1 VTHFSWLDYSIFV
14 VYLVGA
20 VSVGL
25 LFVKEQH
32 TIKDYFLASRSMGF
46 MLVGVSVLA
55 ALFSGISYLGC
66 PSEVYA
72 HRFTFILFGLS
83 FIIATPVTTQLFV
96 PHFFQS
102 RFYTA
107 YQYLEVRF
115 SVQVRLLASSLF
127 ILRVLLWLAL
137 VTYAPAL
144 ALEQVTGLPLWFS
157 IICTGTLTTLYTT
170 LGGMKAVIWT
180 DVVQFVV
187 LFGGQIV
194 ILYVAI
200 ARIPDGLSG
209 AWEIGR
215 AAGKLDLS
223 LSLDPS
229 VRVTL
234 WGLLL
239 GGTVINL
246 VQLATDQVSVQ
257 RYLTA
262 TSLKEAQRALW
273 LKFWLLIPVFIVFY
287 LTGLVLYAFYQIH
300 GDPLAAGRITRVDQ
314 ILPYFVITQLPAGLP
329 GLLIAA
335 IFSGTMSATSSGL
348 NALTTATLVD
358 FRQRLS
364 HKPSSEPQQLRLAR
378 YITIGYGALVILLAF
393 GVSKLGA
400 LIEASNKAIG
410 LVGGPVLGL
419 FLLGMLVKRATP
431 WGAVIGWAAGVAA
444 VIPVCFYSKTS
455 FLWYGVV
462 GCVVTVF
469 VGWLASLLISLL
481 RPAPVSAS
489 TLQAPQG
496 KIAGGGQRPNAPP
509 EPR

>member
-1 VTHFSWLDYSIFV
+1 MTRFSWLDYSVFV
-14 VYLVGA
+14 VYLIVA

-25 LFVKEQH
+25 LFVKEQR

-46 MLVGVSVLA
+46 LLVGVSVLA

-72 HRFTFILFGLS
+72 HRFTFVLFGLS
-83 FIIATPVTTQLFV
+83 FIIATPVTTRIFV
-96 PHFFQS
+96 PHFYQS

-107 YQYLEVRF
+107 YQYLEERF
-115 SVQVRLLASSLF
+115 SVQVRLLASTLF

-180 DVVQFVV
+180 DVVQFLV

-194 ILYVAI
+194 ILCVAV

-209 AWEIGR
+209 VYEIGR
-215 AAGKLDLS
+215 AGGKLELS

-262 TSLKEAQRALW
+262 TSMREAQRALW

-287 LTGLVLYAFYQIH
+287 LTGLVLYAFYQTH
-300 GDPLAAGRITRVDQ
+300 GDPLAAGHITKPDQ
-314 ILPYFVITQLPAGLP
+314 ILPYFVVTELPAGLP

-335 IFSGTMSATSSGL
+335 IYSGTMSATSSGL
-348 NALTTATLVD
+348 NALTAATLVD

-364 HKPSSEPQQLRLAR
+364 RRPLPENRQLRLAR
-378 YITIGYGALVILLAF
+378 LLTVAYGALVILLAF

-410 LVGGPVLGL
+410 LVGGPLLGL
-419 FLLGMLVKRATP
+419 FLLGMLVRRASA
-431 WGAVIGWAAGVAA
+431 WGAVVGWLAGVIIA
-444 VIPVCFYSKTS
+444 IPICFCTRTS
-455 FLWYGVV
+455 WLWYGVV
-462 GCVVTVF
+462 GCAVTVF
-469 VGWLASLLISLL
+469 AGWLASLLLPS
-481 RPAPVSAS
+481 RSSAAADSPPA
-489 TLQAPQG
+489 
-496 KIAGGGQRPNAPP
+496 APP
-509 EPR
+509 AH

>member
-1 VTHFSWLDYSIFV
+1 MTHFSWLDYTIFV

-25 LFVKEQH
+25 LFVKEQR

-46 MLVGVSVLA
+46 LLVGVSVLA
-55 ALFSGISYLGC
+55 ALFSGISYLGA

-96 PHFFQS
+96 PHFFQA

-107 YQYLEVRF
+107 YEYLEQRF
-115 SVQVRLLASSLF
+115 SVQVRLLASALF

-157 IICTGTLTTLYTT
+157 IICTGTLTTVYTT

-187 LFGGQIV
+187 LFGGQVV
-194 ILYVAI
+194 ILCVAVS
-200 ARIPDGLSG
+200 RIPDGLSG
-209 AWEIGR
+209 VYEIGR

-223 LSLDPS
+223 LSFSPAE
-229 VRVTL
+229 RVTL

-262 TSLKEAQRALW
+262 SSLKEAQRALW
-273 LKFWLLIPVFIVFY
+273 LKFWLLIPVFVVFY
-287 LTGLVLYAFYQIH
+287 LTGLVLYAFYTIH
-300 GDPLAAGRITRVDQ
+300 GDPIAAGHITKADQ
-314 ILPYFVITQLPAGLP
+314 ILPYFVVTQLPAGLP
-329 GLLIAA
+329 GLLVAA
-335 IFSGTMSATSSGL
+335 IYSGTMSATSSGI
-348 NALTTATLVD
+348 NALTTATLMD

-364 HKPSSEPQQLRLAR
+364 HQPSTEAQQLRLAR
-378 YITIGYGALVILLAF
+378 FLTLGYGALVIVLAF
-393 GVSKLGA
+393 GVSRLGA

-419 FLLGMLVKRATP
+419 FLLGMLIKRATP
-431 WGAVIGWAAGVAA
+431 WGAVIGWAAGVVV
-444 VIPVCFYSKTS
+444 VIPVCFFTQTS

-462 GCVVTVF
+462 GTVVTVA
-469 VGWLASLLISLL
+469 VGWLASLLLTALS
-481 RPAPVSAS
+481 PAPRSGGSVPA
-489 TLQAPQG
+489 
-496 KIAGGGQRPNAPP
+496 AGQTNRPDPSS
-509 EPR
+509 R

>member
-1 VTHFSWLDYSIFV
+1 MARFSWLDYSIFV

-25 LFVKEQH
+25 LFVKEQR

-46 MLVGVSVLA
+46 LLVGVSVLA

-72 HRFTFILFGLS
+72 HRFTFVLFGLS
-83 FIIATPVTTQLFV
+83 FIIATPVTTKLFI
-96 PHFFQS
+96 PHFYHS

-107 YQYLEVRF
+107 YHYLEERF
-115 SVQVRLLASSLF
+115 SLPVRLLASSLF

-144 ALEQVTGLPLWFS
+144 ALQQVTGLPLWFS

-180 DVVQFVV
+180 DVIQFVV

-194 ILYVAI
+194 ILCVAI
-200 ARIPDGLSG
+200 ARIPHGLAG
-209 AWEIGR
+209 VYEIGR
-215 AAGKLDLS
+215 AGGKLDLS

-239 GGTVINL
+239 GGAVINL

-262 TSLKEAQRALW
+262 TSLKEAQRAMW

-287 LTGLVLYAFYQIH
+287 LSGLVLYAFYQAH
-300 GDPLAAGRITRVDQ
+300 GDPLAAGHIKSVDQ
-314 ILPYFVITQLPAGLP
+314 ILPYFVVTELPAGLP

-335 IFSGTMSATSSGL
+335 IYAGTMSATSSGI
-348 NALTTATLVD
+348 NALTTATLID

-364 HKPSSEPQQLRLAR
+364 HKQMSEAQQLKQARLL
-378 YITIGYGALVILLAF
+378 TLGYGALVIVLAF

-410 LVGGPVLGL
+410 LVGGPLLGL
-419 FLLGMLVKRATP
+419 FLLGMLVRRATA
-431 WGAVIGWAAGVAA
+431 WGAVAGWFAGVVVA
-444 VIPVCFYSKTS
+444 VPVCFYTRTS
-455 FLWYGVV
+455 WLWYGVV
-462 GCVVTVF
+462 GCTVTFV
-469 VGWLASLLISLL
+469 VGWLASLVFSWLC
-481 RPAPVSAS
+481 PASAVGPQPMRQPLVSERTS
-489 TLQAPQG
+489 
-496 KIAGGGQRPNAPP
+496 
-509 EPR
+509 

>member
-1 VTHFSWLDYSIFV
+1 VTRFSSLDYFIFV
-14 VYLVGA
+14 IYLVGA

-25 LFVKEQH
+25 LFVREQR

-46 MLVGVSVLA
+46 LLVGVSVLA
-55 ALFSGISYLGC
+55 ALFSGISYLGA

-96 PHFFQS
+96 PHFFQA

-107 YQYLEVRF
+107 YEYLEQRF
-115 SVQVRLLASSLF
+115 SVQVRLLASALF

-157 IICTGTLTTLYTT
+157 IICTGTLTTVYTT

-187 LFGGQIV
+187 LFGGQVV
-194 ILYVAI
+194 ILCVAVS
-200 ARIPDGLSG
+200 RIPDGLSG
-209 AWEIGR
+209 VYEIGR
-215 AAGKLDLS
+215 AAGKLELS
-223 LSLDPS
+223 LSFSPAE
-229 VRVTL
+229 RVTL

-262 TSLKEAQRALW
+262 SSLKEAQRALW
-273 LKFWLLIPVFIVFY
+273 LKFWLLIPVFVVFY

-300 GDPLAAGRITRVDQ
+300 GDPLAAGHITKADQ
-314 ILPYFVITQLPAGLP
+314 ILPYFVITELPAGLP

-335 IFSGTMSATSSGL
+335 IYSGTMSATSSGI
-348 NALTTATLVD
+348 NALTTATLMD

-364 HKPSSEPQQLRLAR
+364 HKPSTEAQQLRLAR
-378 YITIGYGALVILLAF
+378 FLTLGYGALVIVLAF
-393 GVSKLGA
+393 GVSRLGA

-419 FLLGMLVKRATP
+419 FLLGMLIKRATP

-444 VIPVCFYSKTS
+444 VIPVCFFTQTS

-462 GCVVTVF
+462 GTVVTVA
-469 VGWLASLLISLL
+469 VGWLASLLLTALS
-481 RPAPVSAS
+481 PAPRS
-489 TLQAPQG
+489 
-496 KIAGGGQRPNAPP
+496 GGGVPAAGQTNRPDPSSG
-509 EPR
+509 

>member
-1 VTHFSWLDYSIFV
+1 MTRFSWLDYGIFV
-14 VYLVGA
+14 VYLIGA

-25 LFVKEQH
+25 LFVKEQR

-46 MLVGVSVLA
+46 LLVGVSVLA

-72 HRFTFILFGLS
+72 HRFTFVLFGLR
-83 FIIATPVTTQLFV
+83 FIIATPVTTQLFI
-96 PHFFQS
+96 PHFYHS

-107 YQYLEVRF
+107 YQYLEERF

-194 ILYVAI
+194 ILCVAI

-209 AWEIGR
+209 VFEIGQQ
-215 AAGKLDLS
+215 AGKLDLN

-234 WGLLL
+234 WSLLL

-262 TSLKEAQRALW
+262 TSLKEAQKALW

-300 GDPLAAGRITRVDQ
+300 GDPLAAGQITRVDQ

-335 IFSGTMSATSSGL
+335 IYSGTMSATSSGL

-378 YITIGYGALVILLAF
+378 YITIGYGALVIGLAF

-419 FLLGMLVKRATP
+419 FLLGMLVVIVLVMLFLSKRRMQREQLLEDRELDAEEEE
-431 WGAVIGWAAGVAA
+431 IVAIRERTLSSRR
-444 VIPVCFYSKTS
+444 VPVNDRKEELRDLLEENKGEMDKETYN
-455 FLWYGVV
+455 
-462 GCVVTVF
+462 TV
-469 VGWLASLLISLL
+469 SSIL
-481 RPAPVSAS
+481 RD
-489 TLQAPQG
+489 
-496 KIAGGGQRPNAPP
+496 
-509 EPR
+509 

>member
-1 VTHFSWLDYSIFV
+1 MTRFTWLDYSIFV
-14 VYLVGA
+14 VYLAGA

-25 LFVKEQH
+25 LFVKEQR
-32 TIKDYFLASRSMGF
+32 TIKDYFLASRSMGSL
-46 MLVGVSVLA
+46 LVGVSVLA
-55 ALFSGISYLGC
+55 ALFSGISYLGG
-66 PSEVYA
+66 PGEVYA
-72 HRFTFILFGLS
+72 NRFTFVLFGAS
-83 FIIATPVTTQLFV
+83 FIIATPLTTKLFI
-96 PHFFQS
+96 PHFYQA

-107 YQYLEVRF
+107 YQYLEERF

-180 DVVQFVV
+180 DVIQFMV
-187 LFGGQIV
+187 LFGGQLI
-194 ILYVAI
+194 ILCVAV
-200 ARIPDGLSG
+200 ARIPHGLAG
-209 AWEIGR
+209 VFELGR
-215 AAGKLDLS
+215 AGGKFELS

-234 WGLLL
+234 WSLML
-239 GGTVINL
+239 GGAVINL

-287 LTGLVLYAFYQIH
+287 TSGLVLYAFYQIH
-300 GDPLAAGRITRVDQ
+300 GDPLAAGRIASSDQ
-314 ILPYFVITQLPAGLP
+314 ILPYFVITQLPSGLP

-335 IFSGTMSATSSGL
+335 IYAGTMSATSSGI

-364 HKPSSEPQQLRLAR
+364 HKPLSEAGQLRLAR
-378 YITIGYGALVILLAF
+378 QLTLAYGALVIVLAF
-393 GVSKLGA
+393 GVSRLGK

-410 LVGGPVLGL
+410 LVGGPLLGL
-419 FLLGMLVKRATP
+419 FLLGMLAKRATS
-431 WGAVIGWAAGVAA
+431 WGAVIGWFAGVAVA
-444 VIPVCFYSKTS
+444 IPVCFFTKTS
-455 FLWYGVV
+455 WMWYGVV
-462 GCVVTVF
+462 GSVVTFV
-469 VGWLASLLISLL
+469 VGWLASVVISFL
-481 RPAPVSAS
+481 RPTPAA
-489 TLQAPQG
+489 
-496 KIAGGGQRPNAPP
+496 
-509 EPR
+509 